1 MLLWHWWGDLNV
13 RVWGSLWLIMA
24 MTTVPPLEFA
34 EGMPSME
41 VVKLWQSLPNEGHP
55 MLLSLKTMEWI
66 NLCRVFVYLISDIF
80 IHQNLAQIYTY
91 YTLHWVT
98 PGHRP
103 KSSSKFPWK
112 SQAASERSGIAKVD
126 ERGGSIL
133 CGSGCCLQS
142 PLNNGPVISMRILS
156 SENWKKIRIRLPKI
170 DTPAV
175 LRWLAFR
182 GFRWVLWRWR
192 LRVDCCWSSGSLP
205 VSTVVGN
212 AQRDTDHQWR
222 KVI

>member
-1 MLLWHWWGDLNV
+1 MLDLYVMWQKGQRNSKQREKTV
-13 RVWGSLWLIMA
+13 AVDVFGERYVSPGFWFPRSILSANQAIIRKMLCSYDIDMA
-24 MTTVPPLEFA
+24 MTTVPRLGFA

-55 MLLSLKTMEWI
+55 MLLSLKTLEWI
-66 NLCRVFVYLISDIF
+66 NFFFVFFVYLISDIF

-133 CGSGCCLQS
+133 
-142 PLNNGPVISMRILS
+142 I
-156 SENWKKIRIRLPKI
+156 
-170 DTPAV
+170 AV
-175 LRWLAFR
+175 
-182 GFRWVLWRWR
+182 
-192 LRVDCCWSSGSLP
+192 
-205 VSTVVGN
+205 
-212 AQRDTDHQWR
+212 
-222 KVI
+222 

>member
-1 MLLWHWWGDLNV
+1 M
-13 RVWGSLWLIMA
+13 RVIQCCLVW
-24 MTTVPPLEFA
+24 
-34 EGMPSME
+34 
-41 VVKLWQSLPNEGHP
+41 KLWSGSTFSCLFVNEY
-55 MLLSLKTMEWI
+55 W
-66 NLCRVFVYLISDIF
+66 F
-80 IHQNLAQIYTY
+80 IYTSKPGTDIY
-91 YTLHWVT
+91 FTLIHHWAST
-98 PGHRP
+98 EILL
-103 KSSSKFPWK
+103 KISWE